1 MYRAQTCTN
10 KQFTDSDGEV
20 AQSFVQ
26 KLKDLS
32 ADNSKGYLCI
42 EKFLI
47 KSEKAFFDEVKKDK
61 ISGGL
66 IGKLFRLLTASAMSV
81 RSSRDSFIQ
90 SRAPSMIDGFR
101 PECEQSLIIAR
112 LDA

>member
-1 MYRAQTCTN
+1 MET
-10 KQFTDSDGEV
+10 FTDADGEV

-32 ADNSKGYLCI
+32 ANNSKGDLCI

-61 ISGGL
+61 IASKFKHL
-66 IGKLFRLLTASAMSV
+66 SVATA
-81 RSSRDSFIQ
+81 Q
-90 SRAPSMIDGFR
+90 Y
-101 PECEQSLIIAR
+101 
-112 LDA
+112 